1 MHARNSVRD
10 ESLYVLLIAVP
21 LVSRILVITKEDTII
36 TTFSAYEQY
45 LEEQRRERELKKQL
59 RRYGDDAM
67 RVDPQMNLTDAASS
81 MPTESF
87 TRAYQMRMPGSK
99 VDKPESKDPLR
110 SLMKAMS
117 IDVKKTREKV
127 KSDGTK
133 SSATKERDDGNFHG
147 TRARYPRS
155 RADREPSEIESWS
168 TA

>member
-1 MHARNSVRD
+1 M
-10 ESLYVLLIAVP
+10 SLAWFPPSETDQDFGKREV
-21 LVSRILVITKEDTII
+21 
-36 TTFSAYEQY
+36 SAYEEY

-59 RRYGDDAM
+59 RKYGDDAM

-81 MPTESF
+81 MPTEPF

-99 VDKPESKDPLR
+99 VEKPESKDPLR
-110 SLMKAMS
+110 SLMKAMN
-117 IDVKKTREKV
+117 IDVKKTREK
-127 KSDGTK
+127 SAPDGTK
-133 SSATKERDDGNFHG
+133 STATKERDDGNFHG